1 MANLTHNYSPH
12 MKPNV
17 ESASPT
23 KGLRTS
29 LTTTARDCLRIYLEK
44 WRIDRRNGKT
54 GTSGDSRKVD
64 MVSSICIFHILTKT
78 YMNIDGHILWIR
90 SSILLSFN
98 Y

>member
-29 LTTTARDCLRIYLEK
+29 LGTTARDCLRIYLDR
-44 WRIDRRNGKT
+44 WRLGRRNGKN
-54 GTSGDSRKVD
+54 GGSGDSRKVD
-64 MVSSICIFHILTKT
+64 MVSSIFYLIYVPTC
-78 YMNIDGHILWIR
+78 W
-90 SSILLSFN
+90 
-98 Y
+98 